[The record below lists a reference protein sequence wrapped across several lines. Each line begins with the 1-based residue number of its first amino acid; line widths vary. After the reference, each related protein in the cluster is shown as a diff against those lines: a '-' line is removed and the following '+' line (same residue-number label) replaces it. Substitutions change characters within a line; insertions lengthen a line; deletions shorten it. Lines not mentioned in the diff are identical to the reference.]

1 MNYVASIS
9 KEDLLQDK
17 QHLKSTIY
25 LKKVGTFH
33 QIFAS
38 DGVFFDECIG
48 SYNINDNTPIKFDN
62 EKLYHWLM
70 IGAIPTLEVINI
82 ISIYLRIEEVSSI
95 SMIISKLKSLKN

>member
-25 LKKVGTFH
+25 LKKVGGFH

-38 DGVFFDECIG
+38 DGDFFDECIG
-48 SYNINDNTPIKFDN
+48 SYNINDSTSIRFDN
-62 EKLYHWLM
+62 EKLSYWLM
-70 IGAIPTLEVINI
+70 TGAIPTLEVINI
-82 ISIYLRIEEVSSI
+82 IITYLEIKEVSGVDT
-95 SMIISKLKSLKN
+95 IINKLKPIKN